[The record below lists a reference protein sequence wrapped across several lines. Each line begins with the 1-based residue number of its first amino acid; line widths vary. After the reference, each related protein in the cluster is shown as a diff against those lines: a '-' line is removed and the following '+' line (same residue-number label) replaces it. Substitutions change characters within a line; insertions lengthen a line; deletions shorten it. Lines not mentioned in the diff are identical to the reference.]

1 MLLPEWLEWEW
12 SDIGKDDFKKDFQ
25 FFRFAAYG
33 FLKNLNF
40 YEPFLILFFRS
51 LGLSFLKI
59 GFLFSISEI
68 ATYILEIPTGIFA
81 DAYGRRK
88 AMVASMLSYIAA
100 FSTFYFSSNY
110 ILLSIAMVLLALG
123 DTFRSGTHKSMI
135 YEYLKIKRMYD
146 LKVEYYGA
154 TRSFSQ
160 LGSAFNAILSAAVVI
175 LTNDYR
181 KVFLFALIPYSINLV
196 NLATYPKEL
205 EGEKRGGKRTVK
217 EFASIFRSWEV
228 LKPIMNSAM
237 FDGFFKTAKEYLQ
250 PILKSFALSLPIF
263 LSMNARN
270 RTAIVVGVVYFFVYI
285 MTSRAS
291 RNAGKVVKKVKSIEK
306 AANSLF
312 ILAATS
318 ITLAG
323 IFLKVNFSV
332 ISILSLMTIYIL
344 QNLRKPVMVA
354 YISSKAPSSAL
365 TSTLSVESQLK
376 TFFTAAA
383 TPFIGWL
390 ADTLGIGSAL
400 AVLGGMMFIIYP
412 VLKIK

>member
-1 MLLPEWLEWEW
+1 M
-12 SDIGKDDFKKDFQ
+12 
-25 FFRFAAYG
+25 
-33 FLKNLNF
+33 
-40 YEPFLILFFRS
+40 
-51 LGLSFLKI
+51 GLSFLEI

-88 AMVASMLSYIAA
+88 AMVASMVSYIVA
-100 FSTFYFSSNY
+100 FSTFYFFSSY
-110 ILLSIAMVLLALG
+110 LLLSTAMVLLALG

-135 YEYLKIKRMYD
+135 YEYLKIKGMYD

-160 LGSAFNAILSAAVVI
+160 LGSAFNAILSAIVVI
-175 LTNDYR
+175 MTNDYR

-205 EGEKRGGKRTVK
+205 EGEKRGGKKTVR
-217 EFASIFRSWEV
+217 EFASIFKNWEV

-263 LSMNARN
+263 LSMSGRN
-270 RTAIVVGVVYFFVYI
+270 RTAIVVGIVYFFVYI

-291 RNAGKVVKKVKSIEK
+291 RNAGKVVKRVKSIEK
-306 AANSLF
+306 AANIMFVS
-312 ILAATS
+312 AATA

-323 IFLKVNFSV
+323 LSLKIKLSV
-332 ISILSLMTIYIL
+332 VSIVLLMTIYVL

-354 YISSKAPSSAL
+354 YISSKSPSSAL

-376 TFFTAAA
+376 TFLTAAA
-383 TPFIGWL
+383 TPTIGWL
-390 ADTLGIGSAL
+390 ADSLGIGYAL
-400 AVLGGMMFIIYP
+400 AILGGSMFFAYSLLR
-412 VLKIK
+412 LK